1 MTQTTVPHRLSD
13 ILDALVGE
21 NDGETVTLGKLIR
34 VFGSASFGSVLL
46 LTALISIL
54 PIVGA
59 LPGVSLGTAAIANML
74 ALQMLFGRTTP
85 WIPARL
91 ARIKI
96 PRKALKA
103 ALTPLR
109 PWVDR
114 LDRRL
119 GPRYTFLLHPPF
131 LWIGALVATVLA
143 LGMLVGALVPL
154 GIIPAAI
161 GMIVLALGMTLRDG
175 LLVAIS
181 ILVTTATVV
190 SAVWVLL

>member
-119 GPRYTFLLHPPF
+119 GR
-131 LWIGALVATVLA
+131 ATRFFCIRHFSGLEPLSRQCWHWGCWLA
-143 LGMLVGALVPL
+143 LWCP
-154 GIIPAAI
+154 
-161 GMIVLALGMTLRDG
+161 
-175 LLVAIS
+175 
-181 ILVTTATVV
+181 
-190 SAVWVLL
+190 